1 MTNQGI
7 RKPKQYTIKGIKMGR
22 FDEDLDRLL
31 RTVQRRRADIGKI
44 KVIRVG
50 PGGTFTPE
58 EPPENESVEAVNVTP
73 EREGSFTGYVPT
85 FTWPFNQDKLPTSKL
100 DVLDFIHA
108 HLRDD
113 EASQAPLVR
122 YTYSA
127 SGSVSVGDYY
137 FSKAQLTGRIVAL
150 TDEAATESGVA
161 AMFVESVARRNLTGY
176 PLMASRLAS
185 TRKYNSVKNKGHRGE
200 SIIVSPSDL
209 ADVYTTSDP
218 LKAVLDTGKTGIN
231 PR

>member
-31 RTVQRRRADIGKI
+31 RTVQRRRADIGQI

-58 EPPENESVEAVNVTP
+58 ETPEHESVEAVNVTP
-73 EREGSFTGYVPT
+73 EREGSFEGYVPS
-85 FTWPFNQDKLPTSKL
+85 FQWPFNQDKLPTNKL
-100 DVLDFIHA
+100 DVLDFIHS

-113 EASQAPLVR
+113 EASQAPLKR
-122 YTYSA
+122 YDYNL

-137 FSKAQLTGRIVAL
+137 YSKDQLVGRIVAL
-150 TDEAATESGVA
+150 HDGAAAETGVA
-161 AMFVESVARRNLTGY
+161 VMFVESVARRNLTGY
-176 PLMASRLAS
+176 PLIASRLAS
-185 TRKYNSVKNKGHRGE
+185 ARKYSSVKSKGHRGE
-200 SIIVSPSDL
+200 KFSVPPESL
-209 ADVYTTSDP
+209 ADVYTTGDP
-218 LKAVLDTGKTGIN
+218 LKAVIDKGMTGID
-231 PR
+231 PS